1 MIDPSP
7 ETPADAAGRGG
18 EPKILVWDLPTR
30 LFHWLA
36 VVLIAA
42 AYATWRLN
50 LMLWHARVGYML
62 LAIVLFRL
70 LWGFF
75 GSETARFVN
84 FLAKPAA
91 ALRHLNE
98 LLRGK
103 PERRVGHNP
112 AGGWM
117 VLLLIFL
124 MLTQALTGLYVDNDI
139 ADEGPLTEFVP
150 ADVANAIAALHDNI
164 LWDALLAAI
173 ALHVLA
179 IAFYAAKGANLV
191 IPMIAGRAQAPI
203 QARQPQIVGVIRAI
217 VLFALSALATAALV
231 HYI

>member
-7 ETPADAAGRGG
+7 EAPGDAAGRGG
-18 EPKILVWDLPTR
+18 KPKILVWDLPTR

-36 VVLIAA
+36 VALIAA

-50 LMLWHARVGYML
+50 LMLWHAWVGYML
-62 LAIVLFRL
+62 LALVLFRL

-75 GSETARFVN
+75 GGETSRFKS
-84 FLAKPAA
+84 FIAA
-91 ALRHLNE
+91 PRTALRHLRQV
-98 LLRGK
+98 LRSA
-103 PERRVGHNP
+103 PEPRIGHNP

-117 VLLLIFL
+117 VALLILL
-124 MLTQALTGLYVDNDI
+124 MLAQTLTGLYVDNDI

-150 ADVANAIAALHDNI
+150 AGVANAIATLHDNV

-179 IAFYAAKGANLV
+179 IALYAGKGLNLV
-191 IPMIAGRAQAPI
+191 APMITGHAEAPTE
-203 QARQPQIVGVIRAI
+203 ARPPHMVGAIRAI
-217 VLFALSALATAALV
+217 VLFASSALATAVLV
-231 HYI
+231 RIL

>member
-1 MIDPSP
+1 
-7 ETPADAAGRGG
+7 
-18 EPKILVWDLPTR
+18 VR

-36 VVLIAA
+36 VALIVA
-42 AYATWRLN
+42 AYATLRLN
-50 LMLWHARVGYML
+50 LMLWHERFGYAL
-62 LAIVLFRL
+62 LALVLFRL
-70 LWGFF
+70 FWGFF
-75 GSETARFVN
+75 GSETARFAD
-84 FLAKPAA
+84 FLARPAA

-117 VLLLIFL
+117 VMVLIFL
-124 MLTQALTGLYVDNDI
+124 MLAQSLTGLYVDNDI

-150 ADVANAIAALHDNI
+150 AGVANAIAALHDNI

-179 IAFYAAKGANLV
+179 IALYAGKGVNLV
-191 IPMIAGRAQAPI
+191 ASMITGRVEASAE
-203 QARQPQIVGVIRAI
+203 ARQPFMASAMRAI
-217 VLFALSALATAALV
+217 VLLALSALATAALV
-231 HYI
+231 RFL